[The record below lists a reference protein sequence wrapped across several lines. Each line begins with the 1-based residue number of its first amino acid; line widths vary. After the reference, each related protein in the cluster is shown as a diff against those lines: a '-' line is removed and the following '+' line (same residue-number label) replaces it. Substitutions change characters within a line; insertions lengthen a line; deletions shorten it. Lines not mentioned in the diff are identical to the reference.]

1 MSMYVFCSW
10 CMFCNTV
17 DTSILCIGLEDD
29 DARDSVLEAKN
40 QPLEEAN
47 VDPEWFFVVF
57 VVLGETFR
65 KRTNS

>member
-1 MSMYVFCSW
+1 
-10 CMFCNTV
+10 
-17 DTSILCIGLEDD
+17 LEDD
-29 DARDSVLEAKN
+29 DAWDSVLEAKN

-47 VDPEWFFVVF
+47 VDPEWFFVEF